1 MAKGN
6 MMLGYS
12 RGSVGD
18 VTFSRL
24 KGQQIA
30 KARNRNPNNPKT
42 KTQMMQR
49 SLFVSATKFYQQARA
64 KFFKFAFEDKKY
76 HESDFNA
83 FMRHNVKNGTN
94 MTQEAVQAYD
104 YPALGIWALSKGSL
118 EPFAQTSVGNQ
129 FRAATGIITPA
140 SYELPTTVGKLSA
153 TLIQSNRFQVGDM
166 LTMVNYGFIR
176 VGEAA
181 VPALAPLNDDYL
193 TYFSYKQMII
203 DTASTDALTKYDM
216 GVYVDDTTK
225 ELFITSTGEIY
236 DERYVCACLIHS
248 RQTANGLLV
257 SDSVLLPSALFE
269 GAVKACADDAYI
281 QQVLNAWGATEEA
294 ILSPRSVLAKAA
306 PLPSMTATML
316 QTLPWRPQRDNFIKI
331 NSVESVKGKTFTVTI
346 NGKSFTGTIDDN
358 LPFWRSTTGVGL
370 DFYDI
375 GVDNIISV
383 DQVGD
388 CPSINSITLKI
399 DGANVPITL
408 KS

>member
-94 MTQEAVQAYD
+94 MTQEAVKAYN
-104 YPALGIWALSKGSL
+104 YPALGMWALSKGSL
-118 EPFAQTSVGNQ
+118 EPFVQKSEGNYYK
-129 FRAATGIITPA
+129 ANTGIVVPSNYQVPTKVG
-140 SYELPTTVGKLSA
+140 ELSK

-166 LTMVNYGFIR
+166 LTMVNYGFTR
-176 VGEAA
+176 VGEAP
-181 VPALAPLNDDYL
+181 VPSLAPLNDDYY
-193 TYFSYKQMII
+193 TYFSFKQMVIN
-203 DTASTDALTKYDM
+203 TESTESLSKYDLA
-216 GVYVDDTTK
+216 VEVDGTTHV
-225 ELFITSTGEIY
+225 LYITSTGAVY
-236 DERYVCACLIHS
+236 DERYVAVCLIHS

-257 SDSVLLPSALFE
+257 NDSVLLPSALFDE
-269 GAVKACADDAYI
+269 AVKACADDAYI
-281 QQVLNAWGATEEA
+281 QQVLNQWGATEEA
-294 ILSPRSVLAKAA
+294 ILSPRSV
-306 PLPSMTATML
+306 
-316 QTLPWRPQRDNFIKI
+316 
-331 NSVESVKGKTFTVTI
+331 V
-346 NGKSFTGTIDDN
+346 
-358 LPFWRSTTGVGL
+358 
-370 DFYDI
+370 
-375 GVDNIISV
+375 
-383 DQVGD
+383 
-388 CPSINSITLKI
+388 
-399 DGANVPITL
+399 
-408 KS
+408 

>member
-1 MAKGN
+1 

-118 EPFAQTSVGNQ
+118 EPFEQTAVGNRY
-129 FRAATGIITPA
+129 RANTGIVVPQDYQVPTKVG
-140 SYELPTTVGKLSA
+140 ELSK

-203 DTASTDALTKYDM
+203 DTASTDPLTKYDI
-216 GVYVDDTTK
+216 GVEVDGTTHV
-225 ELFITSTGEIY
+225 LYITSTGEVY
-236 DERYVCACLIHS
+236 DERYVAVCLIHS

-269 GAVKACADDAYI
+269 DAVKACADEAYI

-294 ILSPRSVLAKAA
+294 ILSPRSV
-306 PLPSMTATML
+306 
-316 QTLPWRPQRDNFIKI
+316 Q
-331 NSVESVKGKTFTVTI
+331 
-346 NGKSFTGTIDDN
+346 
-358 LPFWRSTTGVGL
+358 
-370 DFYDI
+370 
-375 GVDNIISV
+375 
-383 DQVGD
+383 
-388 CPSINSITLKI
+388 
-399 DGANVPITL
+399 
-408 KS
+408 

>member
-1 MAKGN
+1 

-94 MTQEAVQAYD
+94 MTQEAVQAYN
-104 YPALGIWALSKGSL
+104 YPALGMWVLSKGSL
-118 EPFAQTSVGNQ
+118 QPFEQKTEGN
-129 FRAATGIITPA
+129 FFKASTGIVVPQD
-140 SYELPTTVGKLSA
+140 YQVPTKVGELSA
-153 TLIQSNRFQVGDM
+153 TLIQSNRFHVGDM
-166 LTMVNYGFIR
+166 LTMVEYGFST
-176 VGEAA
+176 VGAA
-181 VPALAPLNDDYL
+181 PVPALAPLNDDYN
-193 TYFSYKQMII
+193 TYFSFKQMII
-203 DTASTDALTKYDM
+203 NTESTELLTKYDM
-216 GVYVDDTTK
+216 SVQVDDTTHV
-225 ELFITSTGEIY
+225 LYITSTYEVY
-236 DERYVCACLIHS
+236 DERYVALCLIQS

-257 SDSVLLPSALFE
+257 SDSVLLGSGLYDD
-269 GAVKACADDAYI
+269 AVKACADDAYI

-294 ILSPRSVLAKAA
+294 ILSPRSLPAKAA

-316 QTLPWRPQRDNFIKI
+316 QTLPWTPERASLIKI

-358 LPFWRSTTGVGL
+358 LPFWRSTSGVGL
-370 DFYDI
+370 DFYNI
-375 GVDNIISV
+375 GVDNTITV
-383 DQVGD
+383 DQLGN
-388 CPSINSITLKI
+388 CPIINSITLKI
-399 DGANVPITL
+399 DGANVPITP

>member
-1 MAKGN
+1 

-94 MTQEAVQAYD
+94 MTQEAVQAYN
-104 YPALGIWALSKGSL
+104 YPALGMWALSKGSL
-118 EPFAQTSVGNQ
+118 QPFEQKAEENY
-129 FRAATGIITPA
+129 FRANTGIVVPQDYDI
-140 SYELPTTVGKLSA
+140 PTTVGELSA

-166 LTMVNYGFIR
+166 LTMVNYGFTR
-176 VGEAA
+176 VGEAP
-181 VPALAPLNDDYL
+181 VPALAPLNDDYM
-193 TYFSYKQMII
+193 TYFTYKQMVIN
-203 DTASTDALTKYDM
+203 TESTESLTKYDL
-216 GVYVDDTTK
+216 GVYVDGTTHV
-225 ELFITSTGEIY
+225 LYITSTGAVY
-236 DERYVCACLIHS
+236 DERYVAVCLIHS

-257 SDSVLLPSALFE
+257 SDSVLLGSGLYDDAIT
-269 GAVKACADDAYI
+269 ACADDVYI

-306 PLPSMTATML
+306 PLPSITATML
-316 QTLPWRPQRDNFIKI
+316 QTLPWTPARGSFIKI
-331 NSVESVKGKTFTVTI
+331 NSDESVDGKQFTVTI
-346 NGKSFTGTIDDN
+346 NGKSYSGTFGTAN
-358 LPFWRSTTGVGL
+358 PFWRSTTDVGL

-375 GVDNIISV
+375 GSDNTITVDKIGACPNIE
-383 DQVGD
+383 
-388 CPSINSITLKI
+388 SITLKI
-399 DGANVPITL
+399 GGVNVPITL
-408 KS
+408 K

>member
-94 MTQEAVQAYD
+94 MTQEAVKAYN
-104 YPALGIWALSKGSL
+104 YPALGLWALSKGSL
-118 EPFAQTSVGNQ
+118 EPFVQTSVGNQ
-129 FRAATGIITPA
+129 FRAATGIITPT
-140 SYELPTTVGKLSA
+140 SYQAPTTVGQLSA
-153 TLIQSNRFQVGDM
+153 TLIQSNRFQAGDM
-166 LTMVNYGFIR
+166 LTMVNYGFTL
-176 VGEAA
+176 VGEAP
-181 VPALAPLNDDYL
+181 VPAIAPLNDDYL

-203 DTASTDALTKYDM
+203 DTASTDALSKYDM
-216 GVYVDDTTK
+216 NVYVDNTTK
-225 ELFITSTGEIY
+225 ELFITSNGEIY
-236 DERYVCACLIHS
+236 DEKYVCACLIHS

-269 GAVKACADDAYI
+269 GAVKSCAAEAYI

-294 ILSPRSVLAKAA
+294 ILSPRSV
-306 PLPSMTATML
+306 
-316 QTLPWRPQRDNFIKI
+316 Q
-331 NSVESVKGKTFTVTI
+331 
-346 NGKSFTGTIDDN
+346 
-358 LPFWRSTTGVGL
+358 
-370 DFYDI
+370 
-375 GVDNIISV
+375 
-383 DQVGD
+383 
-388 CPSINSITLKI
+388 
-399 DGANVPITL
+399 
-408 KS
+408 

>member
-1 MAKGN
+1 

-94 MTQEAVQAYD
+94 MTQEAVQAYN
-104 YPALGIWALSKGSL
+104 YPALGLWALSKGSL
-118 EPFAQTSVGNQ
+118 EPFVQKSEENYYKAN
-129 FRAATGIITPA
+129 TGIVVPSNYQVPTKVG
-140 SYELPTTVGKLSA
+140 ELSK

-166 LTMVNYGFIR
+166 LTMVNYGFTR
-176 VGEAA
+176 VGEAP
-181 VPALAPLNDDYL
+181 VPALAPLNDDYM
-193 TYFSYKQMII
+193 TYFTFKQMVINT
-203 DTASTDALTKYDM
+203 DSTESLTKYDI
-216 GVYVDDTTK
+216 GVEVDGTTHV
-225 ELFITSTGEIY
+225 LYITSTGAVY
-236 DERYVCACLIHS
+236 DERYVAVCLIHS

-257 SDSVLLPSALFE
+257 NDSVLLPSALFDE
-269 GAVKACADDAYI
+269 AVKACADDAYI

-294 ILSPRSVLAKAA
+294 ILSPRSV
-306 PLPSMTATML
+306 
-316 QTLPWRPQRDNFIKI
+316 
-331 NSVESVKGKTFTVTI
+331 V
-346 NGKSFTGTIDDN
+346 
-358 LPFWRSTTGVGL
+358 
-370 DFYDI
+370 
-375 GVDNIISV
+375 
-383 DQVGD
+383 
-388 CPSINSITLKI
+388 
-399 DGANVPITL
+399 
-408 KS
+408 

>member
-1 MAKGN
+1 

-94 MTQEAVQAYD
+94 MTQEAVQAYN
-104 YPALGIWALSKGSL
+104 YPALGYWVLSKGSL
-118 EPFAQTSVGNQ
+118 QPFVQKSEGN
-129 FRAATGIITPA
+129 FFMASTGIVVPQDYQVPTKVG
-140 SYELPTTVGKLSA
+140 ELSK
-153 TLIQSNRFQVGDM
+153 TLIQSNRYQVGDM
-166 LTMVNYGFIR
+166 LTMVEYGFSK
-176 VGEAA
+176 VGDAP
-181 VPALAPLNDDYL
+181 VPALAPLNDDYN
-193 TYFSYKQMII
+193 TYFSFKQMII
-203 DTASTDALTKYDM
+203 NTESTELLTKYDM
-216 GVYVDDTTK
+216 GVQVDDTTHV
-225 ELFITSTGEIY
+225 LYITSTYEVY
-236 DERYVCACLIHS
+236 DERYVALCLIHS

-257 SDSVLLPSALFE
+257 SDSVLLGSGLFDE
-269 GAVKACADDAYI
+269 AVIACADDVYI

-294 ILSPRSVLAKAA
+294 ILSPRSLPAKAA
-306 PLPSMTATML
+306 PLPPMAATML
-316 QTLPWRPQRDNFIKI
+316 VKLPWTPQRAGFIKI
-331 NSVESVKGKTFTVTI
+331 NSDDSIVGKKFTVTI
-346 NGKSFTGTIDDN
+346 NGKLYTGRFEDHK
-358 LPFWRSTTGVGL
+358 PFWRSAAGVGL
-370 DFYDI
+370 DLYLIDA
-375 GVDNIISV
+375 DNTINV
-383 DQVGD
+383 EAVGD
-388 CPSINSITLKI
+388 CPNIESITLKI
-399 DGANVPITL
+399 DGANVVITP

>member
-94 MTQEAVQAYD
+94 MTQEAVQAYN
-104 YPALGIWALSKGSL
+104 YPALGMWALSKGSL
-118 EPFAQTSVGNQ
+118 QPFVQSTEGN
-129 FRAATGIITPA
+129 FYRAHTGIIVPVDYEPA
-140 SYELPTTVGKLSA
+140 TKVGELSA

-166 LTMVNYGFIR
+166 LTMVQYGFSK
-176 VGEAA
+176 VGDAP
-181 VPALAPLNDDYL
+181 VPALAPLNDDYN
-193 TYFSYKQMII
+193 TYFSFQQMVINT
-203 DTASTDALTKYDM
+203 DSTESLTKYDM
-216 GVYVDDTTK
+216 GVDVDSVTH
-225 ELFITSTGEIY
+225 ELLITSNYEVY
-236 DERYVCACLIHS
+236 DERYVAVCLIHS

-257 SDSVLLPSALFE
+257 SDSVLLGSGLYDE
-269 GAVKACADDAYI
+269 AVKACADDAFI

-294 ILSPRSVLAKAA
+294 ILSPRSLPAKAA
-306 PLPSMTATML
+306 PSPSMTATML
-316 QTLPWRPQRDNFIKI
+316 QTLPWTPQRDSLIKI
-331 NSVESVKGKTFTVTI
+331 NSAESVVGKTFTVTI
-346 NGKSFTGTIDDN
+346 NGKSFTGTFGDA
-358 LPFWRSTTGVGL
+358 LPLWRSASGVGL
-370 DFYDI
+370 DIYTID
-375 GVDNIISV
+375 GENSISV
-383 DQVGD
+383 DKMGD
-388 CPSINSITLKI
+388 CPSIQSITLKI
-399 DGANVPITL
+399 DGANVVITP

>member
-94 MTQEAVQAYD
+94 MSQEAVQAYN
-104 YPALGIWALSKGSL
+104 YPALGLWVLSKGSL
-118 EPFAQTSVGNQ
+118 QPFEQKSEGNY
-129 FRAATGIITPA
+129 FMASTGIVVP
-140 SYELPTTVGKLSA
+140 SNYQVPTTVGELSK

-166 LTMVNYGFIR
+166 LTMVEYGFSK
-176 VGEAA
+176 VGDAP
-181 VPALAPLNDDYL
+181 VPALAPLNDDYN
-193 TYFSYKQMII
+193 TYFSFKQMVIN
-203 DTASTDALTKYDM
+203 TESTDALTKYDID
-216 GVYVDDTTK
+216 VQVDGTTHV
-225 ELFITSTGEIY
+225 LYITSTGAVY
-236 DERYVCACLIHS
+236 DESYVAVCLIHS

-257 SDSVLLPSALFE
+257 NDSVLLPSALFDE
-269 GAVKACADDAYI
+269 AVKACADDAYI

-294 ILSPRSVLAKAA
+294 ILSPRSVL
-306 PLPSMTATML
+306 
-316 QTLPWRPQRDNFIKI
+316 
-331 NSVESVKGKTFTVTI
+331 
-346 NGKSFTGTIDDN
+346 
-358 LPFWRSTTGVGL
+358 
-370 DFYDI
+370 
-375 GVDNIISV
+375 
-383 DQVGD
+383 
-388 CPSINSITLKI
+388 
-399 DGANVPITL
+399 
-408 KS
+408 

>member
-94 MTQEAVQAYD
+94 MTQEAVKAYN
-104 YPALGIWALSKGSL
+104 YPALGLWALSKGSL
-118 EPFAQTSVGNQ
+118 EPFVQKSEGNYYK
-129 FRAATGIITPA
+129 ANTGIVVPQ
-140 SYELPTTVGKLSA
+140 SYQVPTTVGDLSK

-166 LTMVNYGFIR
+166 LTMVNYGFTR
-176 VGEAA
+176 VGEAP
-181 VPALAPLNDDYL
+181 VPALAPLNDDYY
-193 TYFSYKQMII
+193 TYFSFKQMII
-203 DTASTDALTKYDM
+203 NTESTESLTKYDLAAEAD
-216 GVYVDDTTK
+216 GTTHV
-225 ELFITSTGEIY
+225 LYITSTGAVF
-236 DERYVCACLIHS
+236 DERSVAVCLIHS

-257 SDSVLLPSALFE
+257 NDSVLLPSALFE
-269 GAVKACADDAYI
+269 DAVKACADDAYI

-294 ILSPRSVLAKAA
+294 ILSPRSVL
-306 PLPSMTATML
+306 
-316 QTLPWRPQRDNFIKI
+316 
-331 NSVESVKGKTFTVTI
+331 
-346 NGKSFTGTIDDN
+346 
-358 LPFWRSTTGVGL
+358 
-370 DFYDI
+370 
-375 GVDNIISV
+375 
-383 DQVGD
+383 
-388 CPSINSITLKI
+388 
-399 DGANVPITL
+399 
-408 KS
+408 

>member
-94 MTQEAVQAYD
+94 MTQEAVQAYN
-104 YPALGIWALSKGSL
+104 YPALGMWVLSKGSL
-118 EPFAQTSVGNQ
+118 QPLAQKSEGN
-129 FRAATGIITPA
+129 FFKANTGIVVSQDYQVPTKVG
-140 SYELPTTVGKLSA
+140 ELSK

-166 LTMVNYGFIR
+166 LTMVEYGFSK
-176 VGEAA
+176 VGDAP
-181 VPALAPLNDDYL
+181 VPALAPLNDDYN
-193 TYFSYKQMII
+193 TYFSYKQMVIN
-203 DTASTDALTKYDM
+203 TESTELLTKYDM
-216 GVYVDDTTK
+216 SVQVDGTTHV
-225 ELFITSTGEIY
+225 LYITSTYEVY
-236 DERYVCACLIHS
+236 DERYVALCLIHS
-248 RQTANGLLV
+248 RQTSNGLLV
-257 SDSVLLPSALFE
+257 SDSVLLGSGLFDQ
-269 GAVKACADDAYI
+269 AVTACADDAYI

-316 QTLPWRPQRDNFIKI
+316 QTLPWTPQRDALIKI
-331 NSVESVKGKTFTVTI
+331 NSAESVDGKPFTVTI
-346 NGKSFTGTIDDN
+346 NGKSYSGTFGTAN
-358 LPFWRSTTGVGL
+358 PFWRSTTDVGL
-370 DFYDI
+370 DFYVIDS
-375 GVDNIISV
+375 DNTISV
-383 DQVGD
+383 DKIGA
-388 CPSINSITLKI
+388 CPSIESIKLKI
-399 DGANVPITL
+399 GGVNVPITP

>member
-94 MTQEAVQAYD
+94 MTQEAVKAYN

-118 EPFAQTSVGNQ
+118 EPFVQTSVGNQ

-140 SYELPTTVGKLSA
+140 SYQAPTTVGQLSA
-153 TLIQSNRFQVGDM
+153 TLIQSNRFQAGDM
-166 LTMVNYGFIR
+166 LTMVNYGFTL
-176 VGEAA
+176 VGEAP

-216 GVYVDDTTK
+216 DVYVDNTTK
-225 ELFITSTGEIY
+225 ELFITSNGEIY
-236 DERYVCACLIHS
+236 DEKYVCACLIHS

-257 SDSVLLPSALFE
+257 SDSVLLPSALFD
-269 GAVKACADDAYI
+269 GAVKSCADDAYI

-294 ILSPRSVLAKAA
+294 ILSPRSV
-306 PLPSMTATML
+306 
-316 QTLPWRPQRDNFIKI
+316 Q
-331 NSVESVKGKTFTVTI
+331 
-346 NGKSFTGTIDDN
+346 
-358 LPFWRSTTGVGL
+358 
-370 DFYDI
+370 
-375 GVDNIISV
+375 
-383 DQVGD
+383 
-388 CPSINSITLKI
+388 
-399 DGANVPITL
+399 
-408 KS
+408 

>member
-1 MAKGN
+1 

-94 MTQEAVQAYD
+94 MTQEAVKAYN
-104 YPALGIWALSKGSL
+104 YPALGLWALSKGSL
-118 EPFAQTSVGNQ
+118 EPFVQKSVGNQ

-140 SYELPTTVGKLSA
+140 SYQAPTTVGQLSA

-166 LTMVNYGFIR
+166 LTMVNYGFTR
-176 VGEAA
+176 VGEAP

-216 GVYVDDTTK
+216 NVFVDNTTK
-225 ELFITSTGEIY
+225 ELFITSNGEIY
-236 DERYVCACLIHS
+236 DEKYVCACLIHS

-269 GAVKACADDAYI
+269 GSVKSCAEDAYI

-294 ILSPRSVLAKAA
+294 ILSPRSV
-306 PLPSMTATML
+306 
-316 QTLPWRPQRDNFIKI
+316 
-331 NSVESVKGKTFTVTI
+331 V
-346 NGKSFTGTIDDN
+346 
-358 LPFWRSTTGVGL
+358 
-370 DFYDI
+370 
-375 GVDNIISV
+375 
-383 DQVGD
+383 
-388 CPSINSITLKI
+388 
-399 DGANVPITL
+399 
-408 KS
+408 

>member
-1 MAKGN
+1 

-94 MTQEAVQAYD
+94 MTQEAVQAYN
-104 YPALGIWALSKGSL
+104 YPALGLWVLSKGSL
-118 EPFAQTSVGNQ
+118 EPFVQKSEGNYYK
-129 FRAATGIITPA
+129 ANTGIVVP
-140 SYELPTTVGKLSA
+140 SNYQVPTTVGQLSA

-166 LTMVNYGFIR
+166 LTMVNYGFTR
-176 VGEAA
+176 VGEAP
-181 VPALAPLNDDYL
+181 VPALAPLNDDYM
-193 TYFSYKQMII
+193 TYFTYKQMVINTESI
-203 DTASTDALTKYDM
+203 ESLTKYDL
-216 GVYVDDTTK
+216 GVEVDGTTHV
-225 ELFITSTGEIY
+225 LYITSTGAVY
-236 DERYVCACLIHS
+236 DERYVAVCLIHS

-257 SDSVLLPSALFE
+257 SDSVLLPSALFD

-294 ILSPRSVLAKAA
+294 ILSPRSV
-306 PLPSMTATML
+306 
-316 QTLPWRPQRDNFIKI
+316 
-331 NSVESVKGKTFTVTI
+331 V
-346 NGKSFTGTIDDN
+346 
-358 LPFWRSTTGVGL
+358 
-370 DFYDI
+370 
-375 GVDNIISV
+375 
-383 DQVGD
+383 
-388 CPSINSITLKI
+388 
-399 DGANVPITL
+399 
-408 KS
+408 

>member
-1 MAKGN
+1 
-6 MMLGYS
+6 MLGYS

-94 MTQEAVQAYD
+94 MTQEAVQAYN
-104 YPALGIWALSKGSL
+104 YPALGMWALSKGSL
-118 EPFAQTSVGNQ
+118 QPFEQSTEGN
-129 FRAATGIITPA
+129 FFKANTGIVVPQD
-140 SYELPTTVGKLSA
+140 YQVPTKVGELSA

-166 LTMVNYGFIR
+166 LTMVEYGFST
-176 VGEAA
+176 VGAA
-181 VPALAPLNDDYL
+181 PVPSLAPLNDDYN
-193 TYFSYKQMII
+193 TYFSFKQMII
-203 DTASTDALTKYDM
+203 NPDSTELLTKYDM
-216 GVYVDDTTK
+216 SVQVDETTHV
-225 ELFITSTGEIY
+225 LYITSTYEVY
-236 DERYVCACLIHS
+236 DERYVACCLIHS

-257 SDSVLLPSALFE
+257 SDSVLLGSGLYDEAIT
-269 GAVKACADDAYI
+269 ACADDAYI

-294 ILSPRSVLAKAA
+294 ILSPRSLAKTSA
-306 PLPSMTATML
+306 PSPSMTATML
-316 QTLPWRPQRDNFIKI
+316 QTLPWTPQRASFIKI
-331 NSVESVKGKTFTVTI
+331 NSKESVEGKTFTVTI
-346 NGKSFTGTIDDN
+346 NGKSFTGTFGDS
-358 LPFWRSTTGVGL
+358 LPLWRNASGVGL
-370 DFYDI
+370 DIYTID
-375 GVDNIISV
+375 VDNTISV
-383 DQVGD
+383 DQLGD
-388 CPSINSITLKI
+388 CPIIQSITLKI
-399 DGANVPITL
+399 DGANVPITP

>member
-1 MAKGN
+1 

-94 MTQEAVQAYD
+94 MTQEAVQAYN
-104 YPALGIWALSKGSL
+104 YPALGLWALSKGSL
-118 EPFAQTSVGNQ
+118 EPFVQKSEGNYYK
-129 FRAATGIITPA
+129 ANTGIVVP
-140 SYELPTTVGKLSA
+140 SDYQVPTKVGELSA

-166 LTMVNYGFIR
+166 LTMVNYGFTI
-176 VGEAA
+176 VGEAP
-181 VPALAPLNDDYL
+181 VPALAPLNDDYM
-193 TYFSYKQMII
+193 TYFTYKQMVIN
-203 DTASTDALTKYDM
+203 TESTESLTKYDI
-216 GVYVDDTTK
+216 GVEVDGTTHV
-225 ELFITSTGEIY
+225 LYITSTGAVF
-236 DERYVCACLIHS
+236 DERYVAVCLIHS

-257 SDSVLLPSALFE
+257 NDSVLLPSGLFE
-269 GAVKACADDAYI
+269 DAVKACADDAYI

-294 ILSPRSVLAKAA
+294 ILSPRSVL
-306 PLPSMTATML
+306 
-316 QTLPWRPQRDNFIKI
+316 
-331 NSVESVKGKTFTVTI
+331 
-346 NGKSFTGTIDDN
+346 
-358 LPFWRSTTGVGL
+358 
-370 DFYDI
+370 
-375 GVDNIISV
+375 
-383 DQVGD
+383 
-388 CPSINSITLKI
+388 
-399 DGANVPITL
+399 
-408 KS
+408 

>member
-1 MAKGN
+1 

-94 MTQEAVQAYD
+94 MTQEAVKAYN
-104 YPALGIWALSKGSL
+104 YPALGLWALSKGSL
-118 EPFAQTSVGNQ
+118 EPFVQKSEGNYYK
-129 FRAATGIITPA
+129 ANTGIVVPSNYQVPTKVG
-140 SYELPTTVGKLSA
+140 ELSK

-166 LTMVNYGFIR
+166 LTMVNYGFTR
-176 VGEAA
+176 VGEAP
-181 VPALAPLNDDYL
+181 VPALAPLNDDYY
-193 TYFSYKQMII
+193 TYFSFKQMII
-203 DTASTDALTKYDM
+203 NTESTESLTKYDLAAEAD
-216 GVYVDDTTK
+216 GTTHV
-225 ELFITSTGEIY
+225 LYITSTGAVF
-236 DERYVCACLIHS
+236 DERSVAVCLIHS

-257 SDSVLLPSALFE
+257 NDSVLLPSALFE
-269 GAVKACADDAYI
+269 DAVKACADDAYI

-294 ILSPRSVLAKAA
+294 ILSPRSVL
-306 PLPSMTATML
+306 
-316 QTLPWRPQRDNFIKI
+316 
-331 NSVESVKGKTFTVTI
+331 
-346 NGKSFTGTIDDN
+346 
-358 LPFWRSTTGVGL
+358 
-370 DFYDI
+370 
-375 GVDNIISV
+375 
-383 DQVGD
+383 
-388 CPSINSITLKI
+388 
-399 DGANVPITL
+399 
-408 KS
+408 